1 MNFMEFCTNI
11 TFVDLNTV
19 QDVTI
24 EQLKKQEQLN
34 FFFCKLT
41 IT

>member
-1 MNFMEFCTNI
+1 LKWPKGSKHTSNFDKMNVMGFCTNV

-24 EQLKKQEQLN
+24 EL
-34 FFFCKLT
+34 
-41 IT
+41 